1 MKGRRECKLV
11 HGLMSERWVVV
22 EEGVEDVAIS
32 AAEEVEGGEADEV
45 ADEVAD
51 VEVEDVVEG
60 TETCSMSLMAV

>member
-1 MKGRRECKLV
+1 
-11 HGLMSERWVVV
+11 LMSERWVVV